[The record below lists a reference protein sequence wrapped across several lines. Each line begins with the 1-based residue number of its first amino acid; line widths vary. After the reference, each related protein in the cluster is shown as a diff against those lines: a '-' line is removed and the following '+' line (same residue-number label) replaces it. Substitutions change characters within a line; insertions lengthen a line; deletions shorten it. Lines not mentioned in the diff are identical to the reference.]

1 MEINLPDITQEEYIA
16 LVQTLLKHDFLY
28 YSESRPV
35 ISDYAYDQLLKQ
47 VEAIESKHP
56 EWILPYSPSSRVGE
70 MRNSSF
76 REVVHTVPMLSL
88 ANTYSKEEL
97 EDFIKRVQKGLDGQK
112 PHFCAELKMD
122 GIAVSARFEKG
133 QFVRGVTRGDGK
145 KGDDIT
151 ANMKTIRAL
160 PLALQEEGCP
170 DLLEVRGEVFMTKA
184 VFSEL
189 NKEKEELGE
198 ELWANPRNAAA
209 GSLKLLSPKEVS
221 HRKLSIVFYG
231 IAEDS
236 SLAVSSQVEV
246 HSFLHKMGLPVA
258 SGEFYKRC
266 SSLEEVMSFAKDVE
280 AKRSSLPYDIDG
292 VVVKVDEL
300 KWQQALGS
308 TAKHV
313 RGSIAYKF
321 SPEQALTQIRD
332 ITVQVGRTGVLTPV
346 AELEPILVAGS
357 TIARATLHN
366 QEEITRKDIRI
377 GDFVWIEKGGDVIPK
392 VVQVDFSKRSK
403 DSIPWYMPKHCPSC
417 AAPVHHIE
425 GEVAVRC
432 VNKKCVKQQL
442 EKIIFFASKDAMDI
456 DHLGEKVAE
465 QLFKKGLVQNI
476 ADIYRLKR
484 EDLALLEGFKEKSIH
499 NLLESI
505 EKSKDCS
512 LPRFILA
519 LGIKYVGEGT
529 AEALAKAA
537 STIEALAEISE
548 ETLQNIEGVGDKVA
562 YSVKEFFL
570 DPDNVKEVEDL
581 LALGVVPAPL
591 QSNFDQGH
599 PFFGKTFV
607 LTGSLQSFTRSQAAG
622 FIKDKGGK
630 ISSSI
635 SAKTDYLL
643 AGEEAGS
650 KLDKAKK
657 LQLKIISEEEFKS
670 MM

>member
-1 MEINLPDITQEEYIA
+1 MEIILPDITQEEYVA

-47 VEAIESKHP
+47 VESIESKHP

-97 EDFIKRVQKGLDGQK
+97 EDFIKRVEKGLDGQK

-160 PLALQEEGCP
+160 PLVLQEEGCP

-236 SLAVSSQVEV
+236 SLAVTSQVEV

-258 SGEFYKRC
+258 TAEFYKRC

-280 AKRSSLPYDIDG
+280 SKRSSLPYDIDG

-313 RGSIAYKF
+313 RGAIAYKF
-321 SPEQALTQIRD
+321 SPEQALTQIKD

-346 AELEPILVAGS
+346 VELEPVLVAGS

-366 QEEITRKDIRI
+366 QEEIIRKDIRI

-392 VVQVDFSKRSK
+392 VVQVDFSRRSK
-403 DSIPWYMPKHCPSC
+403 DSMPWRMPKHCPSC

-425 GEVAVRC
+425 AEVAMRC
-432 VNKKCVKQQL
+432 INKKCTKQQL

-465 QLFKKGLVQNI
+465 QLFRKGLIQNI
-476 ADIYRLKR
+476 ADIYRLKQ
-484 EDLALLEGFKEKSIH
+484 EDLALLDGFKEKSIR

-505 EKSKDCS
+505 EKSKVCS

-537 STIEALAEISE
+537 STIEALSKMSE

-562 YSVKEFFL
+562 HSVKEFFL
-570 DPDNVKEVEDL
+570 DPENIKEVGDL
-581 LALGVVPAPL
+581 LALGVTPDPL

-607 LTGSLQSFTRSQAAG
+607 LTGTLQSFTRSQAAS

-630 ISSSI
+630 VSSSI

-657 LQLKIISEEEFKS
+657 LQVKIISEEEFKF
-670 MM
+670 MI